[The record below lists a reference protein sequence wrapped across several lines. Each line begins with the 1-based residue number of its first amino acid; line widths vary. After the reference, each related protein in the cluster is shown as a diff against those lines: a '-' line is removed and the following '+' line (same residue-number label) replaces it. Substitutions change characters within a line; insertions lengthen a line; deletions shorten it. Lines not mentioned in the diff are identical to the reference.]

1 MTTTEKIADKK
12 IDRRVK
18 YSKMVIKNSFIKLLK
33 EKPIAK
39 ITIKEICVLADVNRA
54 TFYAHYIDQ
63 YDLLHQIESDLVDDV
78 KDYLA
83 NYDPNAVDSTTAEML
98 EKILEY
104 IKANAELVDL
114 LLNANG
120 DISFER
126 DIIMLLAQLDLLPTA
141 IGADMEKGDAQYA
154 FLFFASGCV
163 GVIKQWLKD
172 DMKKPTRETALLIY
186 DLITKG
192 REKFFIR

>member
-1 MTTTEKIADKK
+1 MPKDQKKTEKKV
-12 IDRRVK
+12 DRRVK

-33 EKPIAK
+33 EKSIAK
-39 ITIKEICVLADVNRA
+39 ITIKEICALADVNRA

-78 KDYLA
+78 KDHLA
-83 NYDPNAVDSTTAEML
+83 NFNPNAFDSTTAEML

-120 DISFER
+120 DISFEQ
-126 DIIMLLAQLDLLPTA
+126 DIIMILARLDLLPAVT
-141 IGADMEKGDAQYA
+141 GEDMGREDARYA
-154 FLFFASGCV
+154 FLFFANGCI

-172 DMKKPTRETALLIY
+172 GMKKSTQDTAMLIY

-192 REKFFIR
+192 QEKFFLR

>member
-1 MTTTEKIADKK
+1 MTTDQKKAEKKV
-12 IDRRVK
+12 DRRVK

-39 ITIKEICVLADVNRA
+39 ITIKEICALADVNRT

-78 KDYLA
+78 MDYLA
-83 NYDPNAVDSTTAEML
+83 NYNPNAFDSTTAEML

-120 DISFER
+120 DISFEQ
-126 DIIMLLAQLDLLPTA
+126 DIIMILARLELLPTV
-141 IGADMEKGDAQYA
+141 IGEDMDKEDARYA
-154 FLFFASGCV
+154 FLFFANGCI
-163 GVIKQWLKD
+163 GVIKQWLKNG
-172 DMKKPTRETALLIY
+172 MKKPTQDTALLIY

-192 REKFFIR
+192 QEKFFPR

>member
-1 MTTTEKIADKK
+1 MPNDQKKAEKKV
-12 IDRRVK
+12 DRRVK

-33 EKPIAK
+33 EKSIAK
-39 ITIKEICVLADVNRA
+39 ITIKEICALADVNRA

-83 NYDPNAVDSTTAEML
+83 NYDPNAPDRTTAEML

-120 DISFER
+120 DISFEE
-126 DIIMLLAQLDLLPTA
+126 DIIMILARLDLLPTA
-141 IGADMEKGDAQYA
+141 IGKDMDQEDAEYA
-154 FLFFASGCV
+154 FLFFANGCI

-172 DMKKPTRETALLIY
+172 GMTKPTHDTALLIY

-192 REKFFIR
+192 QEKFFLR